1 MAFVLAIV
9 ELITIAWIYGVNRLC
24 KDAEF
29 MLGIKTG
36 LYWRICWGI
45 ITPLLMGSILIYTLI
60 TLEPLT
66 YNGYIYPTNAYGI

>member
-1 MAFVLAIV
+1 MYFV
-9 ELITIAWIYGVNRLC
+9 GVNRLC

-45 ITPLLMGSILIYTLI
+45 ITPVLMGSIMIYTLV
-60 TLEPLT
+60 TLKPLT
-66 YNGYIYPTNAYGI
+66 YNGYIYPNTAYGNNKYNVYHVQTD